1 MMPLLDVENLAVR
14 LGEKDILTGISFT
27 VEPGQWL
34 MILGPN
40 GAGKSTLIRAL
51 AQGIAYSGLIR
62 IRDRNAAEIPRRE
75 FAQDLGVLFQSHSI
89 TYDFTVEEIVRM
101 GGYSRAEGLF
111 RRSEPREDFFERAIA
126 QTGLQPLLRQSV
138 RTLSGGEL
146 QRVFLAQLLN
156 QNPDILVLD
165 EPANH
170 LDPVYQKQT
179 FELLQQWLL
188 HRKGAVLS
196 VVHDLSIARRYGSQA
211 LLLSGGR
218 QAAAGTMEEVLQ
230 PELLRD
236 VYGMDIVQWMKTLY
250 AQWEG

>member
-1 MMPLLDVENLAVR
+1 MPRLEVENLGVH
-14 LGEKDILTGISFT
+14 LNGKDILQDISFS

-51 AQGIAYSGLIR
+51 SQGVSYSGQIR
-62 IRDRNAAEIPRRE
+62 IQGRNAASIPRRE
-75 FAQDLGVLFQSHSI
+75 FARKLGVLFQSHSV
-89 TYDFTVEEIVRM
+89 TYDFTVEEVVRM
-101 GGYSRAEGLF
+101 GGYSREEGNF
-111 RRSEPREDFFERAIA
+111 HPSGHPEDFFESAIA
-126 QTGLQPLLRQSV
+126 QTGLKPLLHQSV

-156 QNPDILVLD
+156 QNPDIPVLD

-179 FELLQQWLL
+179 YELLEQWIAR
-188 HRKGAVLS
+188 RKGAILS
-196 VVHDLSIARRYGSQA
+196 VVHDLSLARRYGARA

-218 QAAAGTMEEVLQ
+218 QVAFGSPENVLQ
-230 PELLRD
+230 RELLCR
-236 VYGMDIVQWMKTLY
+236 VYGMDVVQWMKTLY
-250 AQWEG
+250 APWNT